1 MAGPSSRLCC
11 FWASTD
17 IPSSPRHCS
26 HLNMVI
32 MWTET
37 DELWSCVQTR
47 SGEESERVGARWRAG
62 GREKEKII
70 LKGFGFLYFNPK
82 SYSLTLGL
90 SPSCAL
96 FLSPIIS
103 PILSGDF
110 QWELVEKKDSSSS
123 DVSAICHARKGKKK
137 HPLSLKKKK
146 KAMEK
151 CSLS

>member
-1 MAGPSSRLCC
+1 M
-11 FWASTD
+11 
-17 IPSSPRHCS
+17 
-26 HLNMVI
+26 
-32 MWTET
+32 
-37 DELWSCVQTR
+37 
-47 SGEESERVGARWRAG
+47 GARWRAG

-146 KAMEK
+146 KRWRNAASRNKNTTKDGSDAASKRTSDLLHYHTGLMF
-151 CSLS
+151 